1 MVDAGLSARCGQEG
15 MDGARWGRR
24 PARSIACLSSM
35 LDPGDGERKEG
46 ESARWPMPRPRPVP
60 TVDDDRST
68 RTSPVANASAAGR
81 SDRRRGDRSRS
92 GATRGQR
99 GASARPPNFDAR
111 VARIDEIDEI
121 DEQELAVAS
130 LEQLVLRPA
139 PLSGRVRPRPGVP
152 PSRLAPLPSL
162 PVSRLN
168 LRPPVATVE
177 TQAAPNPKNEPRW
190 PPTRRDDPNRR
201 RPPPRGKRSDQ
212 AGTWGAPIA
221 PRAPPFSPRLPA
233 KSPPTRRDGRNAG
246 GPQPEERTSLAAH
259 PSR

>member
-201 RPPPRGKRSDQ
+201 RPP

-221 PRAPPFSPRLPA
+221 PRAPLFSPRLPA
-233 KSPPTRRDGRNAG
+233 KPPPTRHDDPKRRRRPPRRTNPVS
-246 GPQPEERTSLAAH
+246 GPNQRPRVSIG
-259 PSR
+259 